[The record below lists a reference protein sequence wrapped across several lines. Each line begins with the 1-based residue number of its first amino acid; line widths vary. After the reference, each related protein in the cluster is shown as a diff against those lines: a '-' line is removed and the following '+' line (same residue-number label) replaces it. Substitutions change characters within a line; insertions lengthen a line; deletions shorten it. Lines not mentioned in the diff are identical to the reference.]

1 MGGGLWLLR
10 IQFRR
15 SWRAQ
20 LALLLL
26 IGVAGGLVLAGVAG
40 ARRTQTAY
48 PRMLAVTKAWDAL
61 VNPNLGNDS
70 TLTIDD
76 IRAQPEVAQAARID
90 GVLVVSTDNFK
101 SLDDIDRQPV
111 SVASD
116 DNWPADFGRP
126 LVRSGRLLDPARSD
140 EVFMSRTEADSR
152 HLKVG
157 DRLTFRVFGFDD
169 FNTLFTDG
177 AAALPTIGQA
187 APVTVVGIGEFQDS
201 VAKAREGGQGVGQV
215 FSRAFYEKYG
225 SPSAGFWAALV
236 RLKDPGTM
244 ASFRS
249 GLDGLMASRPFDPA
263 KLSGSDPPPPGTPPN
278 AIDSIVYQ
286 TRDGLEREVLAST
299 APQSS
304 TLLAFA
310 GVAAAFALLV
320 IGQSIWRRL
329 QVEARDNATFD
340 ALGLT
345 HRGRFRVAM
354 AGMAVVGVGG
364 ALVAVALAVALSPL
378 TPIGIARTAEPDLGL
393 DFNARIL
400 GWGGWLIVVVTLLL
414 ALLPAWR
421 TTRVV
426 AESGMAR
433 PSIVASVLAG
443 AGVRPPVVAGARLAL
458 EAGRGRT
465 SVPVRTTL
473 IGAATGVILA
483 TATFTFTSSLDH
495 FVGTPGLNGTVA
507 DAAINL
513 NSTGDTSQTPD
524 EVLAP
529 LKRGL
534 DANPAVESWTRSAA
548 GEWSSNPH
556 VGSGPS
562 GNSPLQFITGWGGTL
577 SMAQLI
583 EGRPPRAGEIVVGR
597 RTLDQWGLAVGD
609 TVSVGRGRTDRQLRI
624 VGTAVFPAIAPY
636 PGSDKAGTGRGGWV
650 TFDDAVSVGGISGSS
665 DILVKLRTGTSLDD
679 LSASLQKSLPPD
691 VQAVV
696 NPPLRP
702 SVIESLDELHRIPL
716 VLSLVLAGLVG
727 ATVAHAL
734 ASAVWRRRRDLA
746 LMQTVGFTRGQ
757 VRQAVFT
764 QATLIGVIALVVGLP
779 VGVLI
784 GRAIWTVFQDRLGT
798 VAGVV
803 VPWTVLGIV
812 VVVVLALV
820 NLVGL
825 VPAFR
830 LLRRHPAETLRSE

>member
-1 MGGGLWLLR
+1 MGAELWLLR

-20 LALLLL
+20 LALVLL

-61 VNPNLGNDS
+61 VNPDLGNDS
-70 TLTIDD
+70 SLTIDD
-76 IRAQPEVAQAARID
+76 IRARPEVAEAARID

-126 LVRSGRLLDPARSD
+126 LVRSGRLLAPARSD
-140 EVFMSRTEADSR
+140 EVFMSRPEADSR
-152 HLKVG
+152 QLKVG

-169 FNTLFTDG
+169 FNTLFTEG
-177 AAALPTIGQA
+177 AAALPTIGRA

-263 KLSGSDPPPPGTPPN
+263 KLSGSDPPPPGTPSN
-278 AIDSIVYQ
+278 ALDSIVYQ

-299 APQSS
+299 APQTT
-304 TLLAFA
+304 TLLVFA
-310 GVAAAFALLV
+310 AVAAAFALLV
-320 IGQSIWRRL
+320 VGQSIWRRL

-345 HRGRFRVAM
+345 HRGRFRLAL
-354 AGMAVVGVGG
+354 AGMAAVGVGG
-364 ALVAVALAVALSPL
+364 ALGAVGLAFALSPL

-393 DFNARIL
+393 DFSARIF
-400 GWGGWLIVVVTLLL
+400 GWGALLIILVTLLL

-421 TTRVV
+421 TTRVA
-426 AESGMAR
+426 AESGMTR

-443 AGVRPPVVAGARLAL
+443 AGVRPPVVAGARLAF

-507 DAAINL
+507 DAIVNF
-513 NSTGDTSQTPD
+513 SRDTSQTLD
-524 EVLAP
+524 EFLAS
-529 LKRGL
+529 LKRSL
-534 DANPAVESWTRSAA
+534 DSNPSVESWTRTAA

-556 VGSGPS
+556 AGSGPS
-562 GNSPLQFITGWGGTL
+562 GNSPLQFITASGGTL
-577 SMAQLI
+577 PVAQLI

-609 TVSVGRGRTDRQLRI
+609 TVSVGRGGTDKKLRI

-665 DILVKLRTGTSLDD
+665 DILVRLTPGSSLDE
-679 LSASLQKSLPPD
+679 LNASLQKTLPPD
-691 VQAVV
+691 VQVVV
-696 NPPLRP
+696 NPPFRP

-746 LMQTVGFTRGQ
+746 LLQTVGFTRGQ

-825 VPAFR
+825 APAFR